1 VKSLLFLIASA
12 ALAFAQ
18 APPAKK
24 AAAPPAKTGA
34 PAAKTGAAPAKSASS
49 GSSRLLNPAAFKA
62 TAPPVYRAK
71 FTTTKGDFVVE
82 VTREWAPIGAD
93 RFYNLVRGGFFTNAA
108 FFRVLPGFVVQF
120 GMNANPAV
128 QQAWEKAN
136 LKDEPVKHSNTKGT
150 LTFAKSQLPNSR
162 TTQLFIN
169 LGNNTQL
176 DSDGFSAFGAV
187 TEGMDVVGSLYSGY
201 GESASNQQ
209 DKISQEGKA
218 FLDRNYPKLDSIKSA
233 TIIFPEPAAAP
244 AKKAAAPAAKKE
256 APAAPPKK

>member
-1 VKSLLFLIASA
+1 MKSLFFLLASA
-12 ALAFAQ
+12 AVAFAQ

-34 PAAKTGAAPAKSASS
+34 PAAKTGAPAS

-62 TAPPVYRAK
+62 VAPPVYRAK

-93 RFYNLVRGGFFTNAA
+93 RFYNLVRSGFFTNAA

-150 LTFAKSQLPNSR
+150 LTFAKSSLPNSR

-176 DSDGFSAFGAV
+176 DSDGFSAFGTV
-187 TEGMDVVGSLYSGY
+187 TEGMDVVTSLYSGY
-201 GESASNQQ
+201 GEAASNQQ

-233 TIIFPEPAAAP
+233 TIIFPEPTAAP